1 MSLKLTMGTEKQKIK
16 FLMREGQ
23 RTEVIREKKAI
34 KQKKGQAAFNTIDI
48 WGGDTGVNNVDEL
61 LSQLKWT
68 ASSKEL

>member
-48 WGGDTGVNNVDEL
+48 
-61 LSQLKWT
+61 
-68 ASSKEL
+68 